1 MNSKKAIN
9 LHRERQNYEIT
20 PHGSLVSSLLMV
32 SNKKWSDVKY
42 VRRFRK
48 AVFPFVDEE
57 DFVGKTLRAVGLSV
71 EEFKGHTIGVY
82 TDKYPIFAP
91 VAPVK
96 LKMKDGTETSKI
108 LPLPLEGDFFPN
120 TVLNN
125 IENVELMT
133 I

>member
-1 MNSKKAIN
+1 MQEKKKSRIKD
-9 LHRERQNYEIT
+9 ERFSYECT
-20 PHGSLVSSLLMV
+20 PYGSLVSSLLMV

-42 VRRFRK
+42 VRLFRK

-125 IENVELMT
+125 IENVDLMT